1 MITLVVLAVLRLVSR
16 IVILFVSL
24 EIIVVVLHVLRN
36 ETVNLILL
44 VALSRL
50 ILSIETHAA
59 VQNFQ
64 RYLLFCHDIF
74 VLDSEGVDD
83 LHCLGHLHE
92 T

>member
-1 MITLVVLAVLRLVSR
+1 MITLVVLAVLRLVTR
-16 IVILFVSL
+16 IIILFVSL
-24 EIIVVVLHVLRN
+24 ETVIVLHVLRN